1 MRLVVGSEV
10 PLEDWCDFAQD
21 TRAIRAYWNLI
32 QRYCIVNYSES
43 QIATSSLSI
52 RRLANKPNVSDRGV
66 LSEVATML
74 ERIPANLVGSDKYGP
89 MSITNPDS
97 HSGLFL
103 DQLVNSRNFWKQVEE
118 AHRTPKRKEQRDQ
131 VFNRLI
137 RASLYTANA
146 VTVFDKYAGSNLHQH
161 QERSGTYWL
170 LDKLMA
176 SPVSV
181 VTFYTYQVDGGR
193 GRSPEVTDILEAFKS
208 AHDSIIKSNR
218 VVPAKI
224 VKVGVMSKLGSF
236 QHDRHMKF
244 VFNGRNGLALTLG
257 AGTDVFRYDELQD
270 NHTIAEISF
279 DNASER
285 ERSFTA
291 SNARAI
297 NRMDFICP

>member
-1 MRLVVGSEV
+1 
-10 PLEDWCDFAQD
+10 
-21 TRAIRAYWNLI
+21 
-32 QRYCIVNYSES
+32 
-43 QIATSSLSI
+43 
-52 RRLANKPNVSDRGV
+52 
-66 LSEVATML
+66 
-74 ERIPANLVGSDKYGP
+74 
-89 MSITNPDS
+89 
-97 HSGLFL
+97 
-103 DQLVNSRNFWKQVEE
+103 
-118 AHRTPKRKEQRDQ
+118 
-131 VFNRLI
+131 
-137 RASLYTANA
+137 
-146 VTVFDKYAGSNLHQH
+146 
-161 QERSGTYWL
+161 
-170 LDKLMA
+170 MA

-181 VTFYTYQVDGGR
+181 ITFYTYQVDGGR
-193 GRSPEVTDILEAFKS
+193 GRSPEVTDLLEAFKS
-208 AHDSIIKSNR
+208 AHDSILRSNR